1 MKHSIPKIVHDF
13 RLAMQTERATFF
25 LVYSD
30 TKHIKVTSNATQE
43 IIAPI
48 VTSMF
53 EPTEAA
59 LELLAS
65 ALPQPGWL
73 GRLVGRKDR
82 KVKARALLEK
92 IRKMFILST
101 METQAVPLV
110 KPRIIV

>member
-48 VTSMF
+48 VTAMF

-59 LELLAS
+59 VTFLAA
-65 ALPQPGWL
+65 ALPDRNWFV
-73 GRLVGRKDR
+73 RLFSRKTR
-82 KVKARALLEK
+82 EIRARELLEK
-92 IRKMFILST
+92 LRKMFILST
-101 METQAVPLV
+101 METAKVPLA
-110 KPRIIV
+110 KKLIIS